1 MFATAVALAAIFYHL
16 GYHLGRQPAL
26 KEHVPEFIAYSL
38 LAGALYAVAVYLVEQ
53 SRLGL
58 PALLIILG
66 GALAFRFLLLGVE
79 PQLSDDVYRYQWEG
93 RVQRAHLNPY
103 TVYPAMPEL
112 QEFQDP
118 KHPLRT
124 GPTTPTLYPPLTE
137 AALAWV
143 KSIPGYKR
151 LFTAL
156 DLLSLGVLL
165 LLLAA
170 LKQPLH
176 RSVAYAWNPTVVV
189 SFAMG
194 GHHDS
199 LAILA
204 LLVANL
210 LIITQRRALSM
221 VFLAAAFLAKLYPV
235 VLLPVFITRIKE
247 TGRALGARRWLAPAP
262 ILAPLGIF
270 GGVVLLGYA
279 PYLRAGPKL
288 LRGASDYAAG
298 WEANDSVFR
307 LILLAGNSKAQA
319 ELVAAVLLAGLVV
332 YAVRSRMTPLR
343 ASLFLTAGLV
353 LVSPDAFPWYFTW
366 SIPFLCFYPSAPWLL
381 ASVVSVL
388 GYTPVVAYA
397 AGLPYRDSPWV
408 LALEYLPVYAWLGVE
423 VLCAKPGG
431 SATLLCGKA

>member
-1 MFATAVALAAIFYHL
+1 LAAIF
-16 GYHLGRQPAL
+16 YHLGRQPAL
-26 KEHVPEFIAYSL
+26 KEHVPEFVAYSL

-66 GALAFRFLLLGVE
+66 GALLFRFLLLGVE
-79 PQLSDDVYRYQWEG
+79 PQLSDDAYRYQWEG

-103 TVYPAMPEL
+103 TVYPAMPDLRKFE
-112 QEFQDP
+112 DP

-143 KSIPGYKR
+143 KSVPGYKR
-151 LFTAL
+151 LFTVL

-210 LIITQRRALSM
+210 LIITHRRALSM
-221 VFLAAAFLAKLYPV
+221 AFLAAAFLAKLYPL
-235 VLLPVFITRIKE
+235 VLLPVFITRFKE
-247 TGRALGARRWLAPAP
+247 TSARRRLAATV
-262 ILAPLGIF
+262 LAPLGIF
-270 GGVVLLGYA
+270 GGVVLLGYV
-279 PYLRAGPKL
+279 PYLGAGRRL

-307 LILLAGNSKAQA
+307 LILHAGNSKAQA
-319 ELVAAVLLAGLVV
+319 ELVAAALLAGLVV
-332 YAVRSRMTPLR
+332 YAVKSRMTPLR

-353 LVSPDAFPWYFTW
+353 LLSPDAFPWYFTW

-381 ASVVSVL
+381 ASVVAVL

-423 VLCAKPGG
+423 TLFAKTSG
-431 SATLLCGKA
+431 SAALLCGKASPSRTTGKNNQK

>member
-1 MFATAVALAAIFYHL
+1 MAAIF
-16 GYHLGRQPAL
+16 YHLGRQPAL
-26 KEHVPEFIAYSL
+26 KEHVPEFVAYSL

-66 GALAFRFLLLGVE
+66 GAFAFRFLLLGVE

-112 QEFQDP
+112 RKFQDP

-137 AALAWV
+137 AALAWIESV
-143 KSIPGYKR
+143 RGYKR
-151 LFTAL
+151 LFTVL
-156 DLLSLGVLL
+156 DLSSLGVVL

-210 LIITQRRALSM
+210 LIITHRRVLSI
-221 VFLAAAFLAKLYPV
+221 VFLAAAFLAKLYPLL
-235 VLLPVFITRIKE
+235 LLPVFITSFKE
-247 TGRALGARRWLAPAP
+247 TSRTIVARRLPAAASV
-262 ILAPLGIF
+262 LAPLGIF
-270 GGVVLLGYA
+270 GGVVLLGYV
-279 PYLRAGPKL
+279 PYLSAGGRL
-288 LRGASDYAAG
+288 LRGLSDYAAG

-307 LILLAGNSKAQA
+307 LILHAGNSKAQA
-319 ELVAAVLLAGLVV
+319 ELVAAALLLGLAV

-343 ASLFLTAGLV
+343 ASLLLTASLV

-381 ASVVSVL
+381 ASVVAVL
-388 GYTPVVAYA
+388 GYTPVIAYA

-408 LALEYLPVYAWLGVE
+408 LALEYVPVYAWLGVE
-423 VLCAKPGG
+423 MLRLRHDLVRPNER
-431 SATLLCGKA
+431 

>member
-1 MFATAVALAAIFYHL
+1 LAAIF
-16 GYHLGRQPAL
+16 YHLGRQPAL
-26 KEHVPEFIAYSL
+26 KEHVPEFVAYSL

-66 GALAFRFLLLGVE
+66 GALLFRFLLLGVE

-112 QEFQDP
+112 RKFEDP

-143 KSIPGYKR
+143 KSVPGYKR
-151 LFTAL
+151 LFTVF

-204 LLVANL
+204 LLAANL
-210 LIITQRRALSM
+210 LIITHRRALSIA
-221 VFLAAAFLAKLYPV
+221 FLAAAFLAKLYPL
-235 VLLPVFITRIKE
+235 VLLPVFITRFKE
-247 TGRALGARRWLAPAP
+247 ASARRRLAATV
-262 ILAPLGIF
+262 LAPLGIF
-270 GGVVLLGYA
+270 GGVVLLGYV
-279 PYLRAGPKL
+279 PYLGAGRRL

-307 LILLAGNSKAQA
+307 LILHAGNSKTQA
-319 ELVAAVLLAGLVV
+319 ELVAAALLLGLVV
-332 YAVRSRMTPLR
+332 YAVKSRMTPLR

-353 LVSPDAFPWYFTW
+353 LLSPDAFPWYFTW

-381 ASVVSVL
+381 ASVVAVL

-423 VLCAKPGG
+423 
-431 SATLLCGKA
+431 TLRVKHDRVRPNER